1 MKASK
6 TILQALALIYS
17 ILKSNSVALSLVFVS
32 LLRNHK
38 PRTHS
43 KLAMITLK
51 NVHLAY
57 TAAGR
62 SIPVLSGASLS
73 VAQGESVAI
82 IGPSGSGKTSLL
94 LVLTGLETP
103 DSGSVVFDDVDLH
116 TQSKDARADFRR
128 DKIGIVFQNF
138 HLIPS
143 LTARENVALPLDIA
157 GGEDAR
163 GRAADQLERVGLG
176 HRVDHYPNAMSG
188 GERQRVALARALI
201 HQPSLVVADEPT
213 GNLDNQTG
221 DAVADLLFE
230 LNQKNNASLILV
242 THDPALAA
250 RCQRQVRLH
259 EGQLKPVDA

>member
-1 MKASK
+1 
-6 TILQALALIYS
+6 
-17 ILKSNSVALSLVFVS
+17 
-32 LLRNHK
+32 
-38 PRTHS
+38 
-43 KLAMITLK
+43 MITLN

-57 TAAGR
+57 SAAGR
-62 SIPVLSGASLS
+62 SVPVLNGASLT
-73 VAQGESVAI
+73 AEKGESVAI

-103 DSGSVVFDDVDLH
+103 DSGTVQLDGIELH
-116 TQSKDARADFRR
+116 KQSSDIRADMRR

-143 LTARENVALPLDIA
+143 LTAQENVALPLDIA
-157 GGEDAR
+157 GSDNARIRAGEM
-163 GRAADQLERVGLG
+163 LERVGLEQ
-176 HRVDHYPNAMSG
+176 RMEHYPNAMSG

-201 HQPSLVVADEPT
+201 HNPALMVADEPT

-230 LNQKNNASLILV
+230 LNKENDATLILV
-242 THDPALAA
+242 THDPALAS

-259 EGQLKPVDA
+259 EGQLQPLNS

>member
-1 MKASK
+1 
-6 TILQALALIYS
+6 
-17 ILKSNSVALSLVFVS
+17 
-32 LLRNHK
+32 
-38 PRTHS
+38 
-43 KLAMITLK
+43 MITLD

-57 TAAGR
+57 QAANR
-62 SIPVLSGASLS
+62 SVPVLAGASLS

-103 DSGSVVFDDVDLH
+103 DSGVVTFDGVELHAQSNDV
-116 TQSKDARADFRR
+116 RADIRR

-143 LTARENVALPLDIA
+143 LSARENVALPLDIA
-157 GGEDAR
+157 GVEGARDKAGELLD
-163 GRAADQLERVGLG
+163 RVGLV
-176 HRVDHYPNAMSG
+176 HRMDHYPNAMSG

-201 HQPSLVVADEPT
+201 HKPALMVADEPT

-230 LNQKNNASLILV
+230 LNQENDATLILV
-242 THDPALAA
+242 THDDALAA

-259 EGQLKPVDA
+259 EGQLLPVGE

>member
-1 MKASK
+1 
-6 TILQALALIYS
+6 
-17 ILKSNSVALSLVFVS
+17 
-32 LLRNHK
+32 
-38 PRTHS
+38 
-43 KLAMITLK
+43 MITLT
-51 NVHLAY
+51 NVSLAY
-57 TAAGR
+57 SAAGR
-62 SIPVLSGASLS
+62 VVPVLNGASLNA
-73 VAQGESVAI
+73 AQGESVAI

-103 DSGSVVFDDVDLH
+103 DSGSVQLDGVELH
-116 TQSKDARADFRR
+116 TQSSDARADIRR

-157 GGEDAR
+157 GSDNAR
-163 GRAADQLERVGLG
+163 IRARELLERVGLG
-176 HRVDHYPNAMSG
+176 HRMEHYPNAMSG

-201 HQPSLVVADEPT
+201 HKPALMVADEPT

-230 LNQKNNASLILV
+230 LNKENDATLILV

-259 EGQLKPVDA
+259 EGQLHPVNV

>member
-1 MKASK
+1 M
-6 TILQALALIYS
+6 
-17 ILKSNSVALSLVFVS
+17 
-32 LLRNHK
+32 
-38 PRTHS
+38 
-43 KLAMITLK
+43 
-51 NVHLAY
+51 
-57 TAAGR
+57 
-62 SIPVLSGASLS
+62 
-73 VAQGESVAI
+73 
-82 IGPSGSGKTSLL
+82 L

-103 DSGSVVFDDVDLH
+103 DSGSVQLDGVELH
-116 TQSKDARADFRR
+116 TQSSDARADIRR

-157 GGEDAR
+157 GSDNAR
-163 GRAADQLERVGLG
+163 IRARELLERVGLG
-176 HRVDHYPNAMSG
+176 HRMEHYPNAMSG

-201 HQPSLVVADEPT
+201 HKPALMVADEPT

-230 LNQKNNASLILV
+230 LNKENDATLILV

-259 EGQLKPVDA
+259 EGQLHPVNV

>member
-1 MKASK
+1 M
-6 TILQALALIYS
+6 IAL
-17 ILKSNSVALSLVFVS
+17 N
-32 LLRNHK
+32 
-38 PRTHS
+38 
-43 KLAMITLK
+43 

-57 TAAGR
+57 NAAGR
-62 SIPVLSGASLS
+62 SIPVLSGASLN

-103 DSGSVVFDDVDLH
+103 DTGTVLFDGLELH
-116 TQSKDARADFRR
+116 AQSNDARADLRR

-157 GGEDAR
+157 GAENAR
-163 GRAADQLERVGLG
+163 GSATELLERVGLG
-176 HRVDHYPNAMSG
+176 HRMDHYPNALSG
-188 GERQRVALARALI
+188 GEQQRVALARALI
-201 HQPSLVVADEPT
+201 HQPALMVADEPT

-221 DAVADLLFE
+221 DAVANLLFE
-230 LNQKNNASLILV
+230 LNQENDATLILV

-259 EGQLKPVDA
+259 EGQMQPVDA

>member
-1 MKASK
+1 M
-6 TILQALALIYS
+6 IALD
-17 ILKSNSVALSLVFVS
+17 
-32 LLRNHK
+32 
-38 PRTHS
+38 
-43 KLAMITLK
+43 

-57 TAAGR
+57 SAAGS

-103 DSGSVVFDDVDLH
+103 DSGSVVFNDVELH
-116 TQSKDARADFRR
+116 EQSSDARADLRR
-128 DKIGIVFQNF
+128 DEIGIVFQNF

-157 GGEDAR
+157 SADNAR
-163 GRAADQLERVGLG
+163 ERAAELLERVGLG
-176 HRVDHYPNAMSG
+176 HRLDHYPNAMSG

-201 HQPSLVVADEPT
+201 HQPALMVADEPT

-221 DAVADLLFE
+221 DAVANLLFE
-230 LNQKNNASLILV
+230 LNQENDATLILV

-259 EGQLKPVDA
+259 EGQLKPVEN

>member
-1 MKASK
+1 
-6 TILQALALIYS
+6 
-17 ILKSNSVALSLVFVS
+17 
-32 LLRNHK
+32 
-38 PRTHS
+38 
-43 KLAMITLK
+43 MITL
-51 NVHLAY
+51 NQVHLAY
-57 TAAGR
+57 NAAGR
-62 SIPVLSGASLS
+62 TVPVLNGASLT
-73 VAQGESVAI
+73 AERGESVAV

-103 DSGSVVFDDVDLH
+103 DSGTVQLDGIELH
-116 TQSKDARADFRR
+116 KQSSDTRADIRR

-157 GGEDAR
+157 GSDNASARAGEL
-163 GRAADQLERVGLG
+163 LERVGLG
-176 HRVDHYPNAMSG
+176 HRMDHYPNAMSG

-201 HQPSLVVADEPT
+201 HKPALMVADEPT

-230 LNQKNNASLILV
+230 MNKENDATLILV

-250 RCQRQVRLH
+250 RCNRQVRLH
-259 EGQLKPVDA
+259 EGQLHPVNGH

>member
-1 MKASK
+1 
-6 TILQALALIYS
+6 
-17 ILKSNSVALSLVFVS
+17 
-32 LLRNHK
+32 
-38 PRTHS
+38 
-43 KLAMITLK
+43 MITLK

-57 TAAGR
+57 SAAGR
-62 SIPVLSGASLS
+62 TIPVLSGASLS
-73 VAQGESVAI
+73 VSEGESVAI

-103 DSGSVVFDDVDLH
+103 DSGSVIFDGVELRAQ
-116 TQSKDARADFRR
+116 TKDTRADLRR

-157 GGEDAR
+157 GRDNAR
-163 GRAADQLERVGLG
+163 GRAAELLDRVGLG
-176 HRVDHYPNAMSG
+176 HRIDHYPNAMSG

-201 HQPSLVVADEPT
+201 HQPALMVADEPT

-230 LNQKNNASLILV
+230 LNRENDATLILV

-259 EGQLKPVDA
+259 DGQLKPAET

>member
-1 MKASK
+1 
-6 TILQALALIYS
+6 
-17 ILKSNSVALSLVFVS
+17 
-32 LLRNHK
+32 
-38 PRTHS
+38 
-43 KLAMITLK
+43 MITLN

-57 TAAGR
+57 SAAGR
-62 SIPVLSGASLS
+62 SVPVLNGASL
-73 VAQGESVAI
+73 AAEKGESVAI

-103 DSGSVVFDDVDLH
+103 DSGTVHLDGIELH
-116 TQSKDARADFRR
+116 KQSSDARADLRR

-143 LTARENVALPLDIA
+143 LTALENVALPLDIA
-157 GGEDAR
+157 GSDNARVRAGEMLD
-163 GRAADQLERVGLG
+163 RVGLA
-176 HRVDHYPNAMSG
+176 HRMEHYPNAMSG

-201 HQPSLVVADEPT
+201 HNPALMVADEPT

-230 LNQKNNASLILV
+230 LNKENDATLILV

-259 EGQLKPVDA
+259 EGQLQPLSS